1 MEQRP
6 PPSKSHASGITAIH
20 WLPPWEPTYSAVQV
34 AVTGRQST
42 APRGVSSSLIREV
55 SAEATPGR
63 YQLRS
68 SAAQPPNQEAP
79 ERPEGL
85 SPQKSKF
92 MPSCSGVEAVVHA
105 LQQWRVPLPRA
116 CTQREI
122 DKYNKHS
129 VTEALE
135 ETPLCPTSDN
145 PVQRI
150 SGSLQMDTIQS
161 LRSLTSSGPCL
172 GL

>member
-85 SPQKSKF
+85 SPPKSKS
-92 MPSCSGVEAVVHA
+92 MPSCSGVEAVCTLYDNGESHFPEPA
-105 LQQWRVPLPRA
+105 CSKRSINTINTQLQKPWKRR
-116 CTQREI
+116 
-122 DKYNKHS
+122 
-129 VTEALE
+129 
-135 ETPLCPTSDN
+135 LC
-145 PVQRI
+145 VQ
-150 SGSLQMDTIQS
+150 QVTIQCNAS
-161 LRSLTSSGPCL
+161 QARCKWTPFSHL